1 MAERGGFEPP
11 NGEIPLT
18 VFETAAFDRSAI
30 SPEKHRNKVMYN
42 IQRNLENASGKC
54 VFSRDALASPPW
66 GETDRFAGATHKAPA
81 SPPWGETDRFAEA
94 THDAPASQQ
103 QRNNLF
109 LGASEL
115 TIATRSRSR
124 AVQHYPVL
132 SWRFAGNN
140 ADFEG
145 SSGAFSRS
153 FTPFWGVFGLMRS
166 KQNNLK
172 PILSRF

>member
-1 MAERGGFEPP
+1 MNGKRGEEYAGSKLAERGGFEPP

-66 GETDRFAGATHKAPA
+66 GETDRFAGATHN
-81 SPPWGETDRFAEA
+81 
-94 THDAPASQQ
+94 APASQQ

-109 LGASEL
+109 RGASEL

-140 ADFEG
+140 AVFEG

-153 FTPFWGVFGLMRS
+153 FTPFLGCFRVDA
-166 KQNNLK
+166 KQTEQFK
-172 PILSRF
+172 TYTI